1 MIELKLIVT
10 NRLGVHARPS
20 GQIVQITSKA
30 ASQVF
35 LHYNGVTANAKSI
48 LNIMMLAIESGSEVR
63 FEIEGE
69 DEAQLSKNLTELF
82 ESKFYEE
89 D

>member
-1 MIELKLIVT
+1 MIEIKLTVK

-30 ASQVF
+30 KSQVF
-35 LHYNGVTANAKSI
+35 LNHNGITVNAKSI

-69 DEAQLSKNLTELF
+69 DENLLVKNLEDLF
-82 ESKFYEE
+82 ENKFYEE
-89 D
+89 E

>member
-1 MIELKLIVT
+1 MLEFKIQVK

-30 ASQVF
+30 KSQVF

-48 LNIMMLAIESGSEVR
+48 LNIMMLAIESGSEIR

-69 DEAQLSKNLTELF
+69 DETELAKQLKELF
-82 ESKFYEE
+82 ENKFYEE
-89 D
+89 E